1 MRVLQKYQKTYKYAA
16 ECHCERKATKQSHA
30 SWLKSLAR
38 LLRFARNDTLRHI
51 YTFFGTFAELSLCT
65 VCFYPTILN
74 NLFGNHLHCQ
84 DDKDSYNNDVVEL
97 TKYRYKIRNDVER
110 HKYVTHCK
118 PEEIPCQLRGPVV
131 F

>member
-1 MRVLQKYQKTYKYAA
+1 MNRATTFGYSTSDTETSAVSSVEPIGRYILRSLCFLRMTVVL
-16 ECHCERKATKQSHA
+16 
-30 SWLKSLAR
+30 
-38 LLRFARNDTLRHI
+38 
-51 YTFFGTFAELSLCT
+51 GFAELSLCT